1 MKKYFYSL
9 LPFVFSAA
17 LFADF
22 TETSTLSDGVEGFD
36 IVGTG
41 SASDLKS
48 TSYNWIR
55 LSGQI
60 NFDDDTSI
68 TLTSG
73 AQSLGTS
80 GKYSFTT
87 LDTSGAVLN
96 FTGFGTLTI
105 TPSNSGIN
113 SFNGPLTIS
122 VAKGAGG
129 LITPKVCGQNIMLT
143 LNLDQEYGIRSLSGG
158 AFTLTNTNNV
168 YLNMSENQRIISDFR
183 SSTTFHLNIT
193 NGATLYID
201 GASILNHGISAKIMI
216 ENDLTDG
223 SILFLKDIVS
233 SGYDSETASLV
244 IISSGK
250 AERLYFIDSDSNAF
264 TGLNWFE
271 SSDGNYWVLTAV
283 PEPAHWAAALG
294 AAVLALALFRRRK

>member
-96 FTGFGTLTI
+96 FTGSGTLTI

-158 AFTLTNTNNV
+158 AFTLTNTGNV

-183 SSTTFHLNIT
+183 NSTTFHLNIT

-250 AERLYFIDSDSNAF
+250 AERLDFIDSDSNAF